1 MMQLLSIKKAAT
13 VLSVSPE
20 FLKKLQRQG
29 RLRVVR
35 LGRAIRISE
44 QELERLC
51 REEFRRFANWP
62 ISLSHIAL
70 NSRCARRQLPTLNEN
85 D

>member
-1 MMQLLSIKKAAT
+1 MTQLLTIKEAAAI
-13 VLSVSPE
+13 LAVSPE

-51 REEFRRFANWP
+51 REEFHR
-62 ISLSHIAL
+62 
-70 NSRCARRQLPTLNEN
+70 
-85 D
+85 

>member
-1 MMQLLSIKKAAT
+1 MMQLFTLKKAAE
-13 VLSVSPE
+13 VLAVSPE

-35 LGRAIRISE
+35 LGRAVRISE

-51 REEFRRFANWP
+51 REEFGR
-62 ISLSHIAL
+62 
-70 NSRCARRQLPTLNEN
+70 
-85 D
+85 

>member
-13 VLSVSPE
+13 ALSVSPE

-44 QELERLC
+44 QELERLV
-51 REEFRRFANWP
+51 REEFTR
-62 ISLSHIAL
+62 
-70 NSRCARRQLPTLNEN
+70 
-85 D
+85 